1 MLKGEP
7 LTTSSQIMGLKML
20 QRRNSQ
26 VSGDRYGDEV
36 LRLILSLN
44 DNGGSTPLTEVRYVA
59 S

>member
-1 MLKGEP
+1 
-7 LTTSSQIMGLKML
+7 MGLKVH

-36 LRLILSLN
+36 LKLILSLN
-44 DNGGSTPLTEVRYVA
+44 DNGGSIPLTEVRHVA